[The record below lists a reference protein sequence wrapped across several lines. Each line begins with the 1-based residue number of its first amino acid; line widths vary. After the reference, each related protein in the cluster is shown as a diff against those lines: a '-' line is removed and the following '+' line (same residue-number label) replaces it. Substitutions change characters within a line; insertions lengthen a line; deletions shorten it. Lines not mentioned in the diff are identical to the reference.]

1 MKIVKRLLLL
11 AVLFALAAGAGA
23 WVVYQRV
30 QQPFRGFDGPEQ
42 FVEIAPG
49 TGASTIGARL
59 AEAGVVRDA
68 RTFRVALW
76 LSGRGRELKAGEY
89 RFDREATPFEVID
102 RIARGD
108 VYKRLITFREGLTIP
123 GMAQVFEERGFG
135 AAAEFE
141 QAAKNASLIGDL
153 DSEAADLEGYLF
165 PETYALPRGTS
176 AAELV
181 TQMVGLFKRLYAEPL
196 RAEAAAAGFSTRQ
209 IVTLASLVEK
219 ETARREE
226 RPLVAAVYRNR
237 LKVGMGMQADP
248 TVIFALQRAGRYDGN
263 LSRED
268 LQFDSHYNTYRYPGL
283 PPGPI
288 ASPGLASLEAA
299 IRPAAVSHL
308 YFVSRNDGSHV
319 FADTLAEHNRNV
331 QQWQVEYFRERR
343 HR

>member
-108 VYKRLITFREGLTIP
+108 AYKRLITFREGLTIP
-123 GMAQVFEERGFG
+123 EMAQVFEERGFG

-219 ETARREE
+219 ETARGEE

-237 LKVGMGMQADP
+237 LKIGMGMPMAP
-248 TVIFALQRAGRYDGN
+248 AASATTSRALSLRDTRTGSLVSGSRDSTANASACRPSPARIAIPSPNTTCDVGRPRRSESSSIAGR
-263 LSRED
+263 SSWISE
-268 LQFDSHYNTYRYPGL
+268 
-283 PPGPI
+283 
-288 ASPGLASLEAA
+288 E
-299 IRPAAVSHL
+299 V
-308 YFVSRNDGSHV
+308 
-319 FADTLAEHNRNV
+319 
-331 QQWQVEYFRERR
+331 
-343 HR
+343 